1 MSNLIAE
8 YYINEIDG
16 WKEGQEYYQKQI
28 DQIIEWLK
36 EIIQFDTVPG
46 LANSVSLFIGR
57 LTSKSDEFSKFE
69 KQILD
74 FRESLIVEDD
84 PIEDIDL
91 TSDFQ
96 MQQRVLRDTM
106 KNLEKEYLEL
116 KYAGDEFIAETLVM
130 QKHDP
135 DSKH

>member
-57 LTSKSDEFSKFE
+57 FTSKSDEFSKFE
-69 KQILD
+69 KQILN